1 MGNLSD
7 LFAHLFV
14 EHGINLIRASAGID
28 SAAAEKVQSL
38 INDLV
43 LMLNA
48 VDMPDA
54 KKSLINSLIREAY
67 DTIDEHYSTLGA
79 DLLDHLSQIAE
90 IEGKF
95 VEKTMNKGIGAKLIE
110 APADLAGGAR
120 KVLVQGATASD
131 WLNRQAADT
140 QFKFRA
146 AVSAG
151 YQNGETTQQIV
162 AKVAGS
168 GGFMELARRNVSTL
182 VHTAVQETA
191 TDARLKLFKANGDMI
206 RGVQVIATLDGRTC
220 IVCMNYDGATYDL
233 DGKPIDGTTLPYNG
247 GSPFHFGCR
256 CAVMPLTRSWKD
268 LGINMDEIPKPTRAS
283 MNGQVAGNLLF
294 EDWLAD
300 KTAAFQDKVLG
311 PGRAKLFRDGK
322 ITLRDLLN
330 QNGRPLTL
338 DELRA
343 KYE

>member
-14 EHGINLIRASAGID
+14 EHGINLIRASAGIEG
-28 SAAAEKVQSL
+28 AAAQKVQSL
-38 INDLV
+38 IDDLV

-48 VDMPDA
+48 VDAPEA
-54 KKSLINSLIREAY
+54 KKSVINSLIREAY
-67 DTIDEHYSTLGA
+67 ATIDEHYSTLGA
-79 DLLDHLSQIAE
+79 GLLDHLSLIAE

-95 VEKTMNKGIGAKLIE
+95 LEKTMNKGIGAKLIE
-110 APADLAGGAR
+110 APKNLADGAR

-131 WLNRQAADT
+131 WLARQAADT

-146 AVSAG
+146 AVSTG

-162 AKVAGS
+162 ARIAGAA
-168 GGFMELARRNVSTL
+168 GFMELARRNVTTL

-191 TDARLKLFKANGDMI
+191 ADARLKLFKANDDVV

-220 IVCMNYDGATYDL
+220 LVCMNYDGATYDL
-233 DGKPIDGTTLPYNG
+233 DGKPIDGTDLPYDG
-247 GSPFHFGCR
+247 GAPFHFGCR
-256 CAVMPLTRSWKD
+256 CAEIPITRSWKE
-268 LGINMDEIPKPTRAS
+268 LGIDAEEIPKPTRAS
-283 MNGQVAGNLLF
+283 MNGQVAGNLQF

-311 PGRAKLFRDGK
+311 PGRAKLFREGK

>member
-14 EHGINLIRASAGID
+14 EHGINLIRASASIEG
-28 SAAAEKVQSL
+28 AAAEKLQSL

-43 LMLNA
+43 LMLHA

-54 KKSLINSLIREAY
+54 KKSIINSLIREAY

-79 DLLDHLSQIAE
+79 DLYDQLAQIAE

-95 VEKTMNKGIGAKLIE
+95 VERTMNKGIGAKLIE
-110 APADLAGGAR
+110 APDSLADGVH

-131 WLNRQAADT
+131 WLSRQTADT

-146 AVSAG
+146 AVSSG

-162 AKVAGS
+162 AKVAGTD
-168 GGFMELARRNVSTL
+168 GFMELARRNVTTL

-191 TDARLKLFKANGDMI
+191 SDARLKLLKANSDVV
-206 RGVQVIATLDGRTC
+206 RGVQIIATLDGRTC
-220 IVCMNYDGATYDL
+220 LVCMNYDGATYDL
-233 DGKPIDGTTLPYNG
+233 DGRPIDGTELPYNG
-247 GSPFHFGCR
+247 GTPFHFGCR
-256 CAVMPLTRSWKD
+256 CAQIPITRSWKE
-268 LGINMDEIPKPTRAS
+268 LGIDAEEIPKPTRAS
-283 MNGQVAGNLLF
+283 MNGQVAGNLQF

-300 KTAAFQDKVLG
+300 KSAEFQDKVLG
-311 PGRAKLFRDGK
+311 PGRAKLFREGK

>member
-14 EHGINLIRASAGID
+14 EHGINLIRASAGIEG
-28 SAAAEKVQSL
+28 AAAQKVQSL
-38 INDLV
+38 IDDLV

-48 VDMPDA
+48 VDAPEA
-54 KKSLINSLIREAY
+54 KKSVINSLIREAY
-67 DTIDEHYSTLGA
+67 ATIDEHYSTLGA
-79 DLLDHLSQIAE
+79 GLLDHLSLIAE

-95 VEKTMNKGIGAKLIE
+95 LEKTMNKGIGAKLIE
-110 APADLAGGAR
+110 APKNLGDGAR

-131 WLNRQAADT
+131 WLARQAADT

-146 AVSAG
+146 AVSTG

-162 AKVAGS
+162 ARIAGTA
-168 GGFMELARRNVSTL
+168 GFMELARRNVTTL

-191 TDARLKLFKANGDMI
+191 ADARLKLFKANDDVV

-220 IVCMNYDGATYDL
+220 LVCMNYDGATYDL
-233 DGKPIDGTTLPYNG
+233 DGKPIDGTDLPYDG
-247 GSPFHFGCR
+247 GAPFHFGCR
-256 CAVMPLTRSWKD
+256 CAEIPITRSWKE
-268 LGINMDEIPKPTRAS
+268 LGIDAEEIPKPTRAS
-283 MNGQVAGNLLF
+283 MNGQVAGNLQF
-294 EDWLAD
+294 EDWLTD

-311 PGRAKLFRDGK
+311 PGRAKLFREGK